1 MKLYFIYNKII
12 NTFFCIRT
20 MRNQEELL
28 LSEEKEFFIKKNFN
42 EIAQFYDQFNDAFTF
57 RMHRSWKKKLLKLL
71 NIKNSKNLID
81 LCCGSGDI
89 AIYAALNSKNPD
101 FYITAC
107 DFSEEM
113 LKIMDQRIHKLGLNK
128 KITIKQYNVLNLP
141 SEYTSSFEI
150 ATVGYGIRNVKDRIQ
165 FFKETYRIL
174 KENGK
179 LGILEVGDI
188 KPDFLKPLAHF
199 FMKRIIPLIGWI
211 IHKKKHKMYEYLPS
225 SALVFP
231 PPETIVEELK
241 SVGFSN
247 VIYKRLFFGASIIY
261 IASKKEE
268 K

>member
-1 MKLYFIYNKII
+1 MINKDE
-12 NTFFCIRT
+12 TF
-20 MRNQEELL
+20 

-57 RMHRSWKKKLLKLL
+57 RMHRLWKKKLLKLL
-71 NIKNSKNLID
+71 NIENSKNLID

-89 AIYAALNSKNPD
+89 AIYSALNSKNPD
-101 FYITAC
+101 LHIIAC
-107 DFSEEM
+107 DFSEAM
-113 LKIMDQRIHKLGLNK
+113 LKIMDQRIHNLGLNQ

-141 SEYTSSFEI
+141 SEYTSSFDI

-165 FFKETYRIL
+165 FFKEAYRIL
-174 KENGK
+174 NKNGK

-188 KPDFLKPLAHF
+188 KPDFLKPIAHF

-211 IHKKKHKMYEYLPS
+211 IHKKKHQMYEYLPS
-225 SALVFP
+225 SALAFP

-241 SVGFSN
+241 SVGFSKI
-247 VIYKRLFFGASIIY
+247 IYKRLFFGASIIY
-261 IASKKEE
+261 IALKEE